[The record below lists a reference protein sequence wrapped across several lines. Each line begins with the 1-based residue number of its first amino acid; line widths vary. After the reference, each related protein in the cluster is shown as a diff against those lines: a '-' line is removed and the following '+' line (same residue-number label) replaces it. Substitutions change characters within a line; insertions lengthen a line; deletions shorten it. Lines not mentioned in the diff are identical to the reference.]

1 MKQGYLEDLLR
12 VRQLNSPDEVG
23 VFDGVLEIL
32 TSEVLSKDDLVNL
45 LSVFIDRAGHEE
57 VMYGLLHLI
66 EASDVNSVVAALMQ
80 AAPTMKIA
88 ASNWLDTLIYRLIF
102 DHIAHTLGKERNK
115 MDRTVFMRFDDFVL
129 INSELLEKTGLNL
142 YRSDSLVIERR

>member
-45 LSVFIDRAGHEE
+45 LSVFIDRTGHEE

-88 ASNWLDTLIYRLIF
+88 ASNC
-102 DHIAHTLGKERNK
+102 
-115 MDRTVFMRFDDFVL
+115 
-129 INSELLEKTGLNL
+129 
-142 YRSDSLVIERR
+142 